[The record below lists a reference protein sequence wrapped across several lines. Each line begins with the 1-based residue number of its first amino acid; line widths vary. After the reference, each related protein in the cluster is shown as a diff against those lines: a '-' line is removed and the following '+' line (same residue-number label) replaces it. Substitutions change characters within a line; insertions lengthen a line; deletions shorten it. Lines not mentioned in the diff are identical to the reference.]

1 MSTENLEIE
10 KQFSGLNMIEFK
22 KLLIENGA
30 EIVKKNRIM
39 RYTVFKHP
47 SGNYDRYIRIRD
59 EGDKVTMT
67 SKENL
72 KKEFVTEYEVEID
85 SYDMGIKI
93 FKSLGCKPKYTIE
106 KTRETWTI
114 PSISYKNEIVIDG
127 YPGLHPIVEVECE
140 NVETLNHII
149 DLLNLKDKKHTS
161 VTNMYLKLFNIKFKK
176 IKNEYS
182 EQMTF
187 KNIANETINNKNEC
201 SDIHMFTSI
210 LKDQLIEHQVYCYD
224 NNKEFPNELLN
235 TLQSLY
241 TSINKD
247 NEKVKKKI
255 DKDIDNLIDSISK
268 TINNN
273 LLLDTNVSDETI

>member
-1 MSTENLEIE
+1 MTTENLEIE
-10 KQFSGLNMIEFK
+10 KQFSGLDMIEFK

-47 SGNYDRYIRIRD
+47 SGIYNRYIRIRD

-93 FKSLGCKPKYTIE
+93 FKSLGCKPRYAIE
-106 KTRETWTI
+106 KTRETWSI
-114 PSISYKNEIVIDG
+114 PTVSSKNEIVIDG
-127 YPGLHPIVEVECE
+127 YPGLLPIIEVECE
-140 NVETLNHII
+140 NVETLNHIVG
-149 DLLNLKDKKHTS
+149 LLNLKDKKHSS
-161 VTNMYLKLFNIKFKK
+161 VTDMYLKSFNMKFKK

-187 KNIANETINNKNEC
+187 KSITNDTINNKNEC
-201 SDIHMFTSI
+201 SDLLLFTSI
-210 LKDQLIEHQVYCYD
+210 LRDQLIEHQVYCYE

-241 TSINKD
+241 TFINEDK
-247 NEKVKKKI
+247 EKVKLEI
-255 DKDIDNLIDSISK
+255 ENDVENLFDSVCK
-268 TINNN
+268 AIN
-273 LLLDTNVSDETI
+273 TKCSIEPNVSDEN